1 MINITVK
8 VVKIFLII
16 ITVIIT
22 SYIINI
28 TRFIAIIITIIERP
42 RLGE

>member
-16 ITVIIT
+16 ITVTIT
-22 SYIINI
+22 SYINI